1 MVKPALEGVLMAE
14 RLKGQVAIITGA
26 SRGIGFAI
34 AEAFVAEGI
43 SVALVARSEAAVRT
57 AAETIQGMGGR
68 AIALPADVTDARA
81 VDSIVDG
88 TVRRLGRVDLLVNNA
103 GSAAALGP
111 IWEVAAE
118 TWWQDISTNL
128 LGTFLCSRAVL
139 PGMIGRQHGRIIN
152 IVSAF
157 GIQTRPDSAPTPYA
171 SAYSSSK
178 AAVMILTQSLAAMTQ
193 AHGVR
198 VFGLRPGFV
207 RTAMLEDAARSPAGK
222 QWLPEIQ
229 AILDSGRLVPA
240 ELVAQWVTFLASG
253 AADNR
258 AGRLFSAAYDMKT
271 VVARGDTIRRE
282 GQYALRLIE

>member
-1 MVKPALEGVLMAE
+1 MAE

-34 AEAFVAEGI
+34 AQAFAAEDI
-43 SVALVARSEAAVRT
+43 AVALVARSEATVRT
-57 AAETIQGMGGR
+57 ASETIQRTGRR
-68 AIALPADVTDARA
+68 AIALPADVTDPRA
-81 VDSIVDG
+81 VDSIVDE
-88 TVRRLGRVDLLVNNA
+88 TVRRLGPVDLLINNA
-103 GSAAALGP
+103 GSARALGP

-118 TWWQDISTNL
+118 DWWQDVSTNL

-139 PGMIGRQHGRIIN
+139 PGMISRQHGRIIN

-157 GIQTRPDSAPTPYA
+157 GIQQTRSGSTPTPYA

-178 AAVMILTQSLAAMTQ
+178 AAVMILTQNLAAMTQ

-207 RTAMLEDAARSPAGK
+207 RTAMLEDSARSPAGK

-240 ELVAQWVTFLASG
+240 ELAARWVTFLASG
-253 AADNR
+253 AADDLS
-258 AGRLFSAAYDMKT
+258 GRVFSATYDMET
-271 VVARGDTIRRE
+271 VLARGDEIRRE

>member
-1 MVKPALEGVLMAE
+1 MAE
-14 RLKGQVAIITGA
+14 RLKNQVAIITGA

-34 AEAFVAEGI
+34 AQAFAAEDI
-43 SVALVARSEAAVRT
+43 AVALVARSEAAIRT
-57 AAETIQGMGGR
+57 ASETIQRMGGR

-81 VDSIVDG
+81 VDSVVDE
-88 TVRRLGRVDLLVNNA
+88 TVRRLGPVDLLINNA
-103 GSAAALGP
+103 GSANALGP

-118 TWWQDISTNL
+118 TWWQDVSTNL

-139 PGMIGRQHGRIIN
+139 PRMIARQHGRIIN

-157 GIQTRPDSAPTPYA
+157 GIQTRPESATSPYA

-207 RTAMLEDAARSPAGK
+207 RTALLEDGAQSPAGK

-229 AILDSGRLVPA
+229 AILDSGRVVPA
-240 ELVAQWVTFLASG
+240 ELAARWVTFLASG
-253 AADNR
+253 TVDDLS
-258 AGRLFSAAYDMKT
+258 GRVFSVAYDMET
-271 VVARGDTIRRE
+271 VVARGDEIRRE